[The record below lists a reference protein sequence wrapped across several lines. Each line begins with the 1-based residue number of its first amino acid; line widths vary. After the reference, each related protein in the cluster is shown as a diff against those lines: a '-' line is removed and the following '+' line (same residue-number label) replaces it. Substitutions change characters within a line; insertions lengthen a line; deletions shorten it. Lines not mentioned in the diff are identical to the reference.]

1 VVLTLTKYAT
11 ISVPADVK
19 NLLEKAK
26 GKEEWGEFILN
37 LYTETR
43 RLKSKKAFK
52 ELTEILTEEDLK
64 TMTESSKDF
73 RERFAFR

>member
-1 VVLTLTKYAT
+1 LTKYAT
-11 ISVPADVK
+11 ISVPADIK

-64 TMTESSKDF
+64 TMTESSKEF

>member
-11 ISVPADVK
+11 ISVPADIK
-19 NLLEKAK
+19 NLLEKVK

-43 RLKSKKAFK
+43 RLKSKKAFE

-64 TMTESSKDF
+64 IITESSKEF

>member
-1 VVLTLTKYAT
+1 MVSTLTKYTT
-11 ISVPADVK
+11 ISVPADIK

-37 LYTETR
+37 LYTETQ
-43 RLKSKKAFK
+43 RLKSKKAFE
-52 ELTEILTEEDLK
+52 ELTEILTDEDLK
-64 TMTESSKDF
+64 IITESSKEF

>member
-1 VVLTLTKYAT
+1 VLTLTKYAT
-11 ISVPADVK
+11 ISVPVDIK

-64 TMTESSKDF
+64 TMTESSKEF